1 MKTPTPGD
9 WPDHPLINRQ
19 CATDITVVATEL
31 TLITLACRALLRID
45 WTAFLPGRDY
55 LRREVR

>member
-1 MKTPTPGD
+1 MT
-9 WPDHPLINRQ
+9 RQ
-19 CATDITVVATEL
+19 RFADLTVVATFL
-31 TLITLACRALLRID
+31 TLTTLTCRALLRAD